1 LPVVLKSSTLVRQAA
16 RLERELR
23 RKQRVKLLLGVAVVA
38 AVGLVVV
45 LGILLFGGG
54 MSSDAKATDD
64 VEDAEASA
72 SQPDAPTEAE
82 IRAEKAV
89 AAGAAP
95 GDPNIT
101 YLPTPLIATRDSL
114 KIHSPIS
121 ANHIT
126 EIEFHQASFDTALQ
140 LTPLLTVIDAQK
152 AADQRGTRHIPAD
165 QQPTGDEPL
174 IGETVSTWRLDSY
187 GDEMTSVDVGAL
199 AGTDVYAPI
208 TGTVVK
214 IKNYSLYGLLDDY
227 EIHIQSRNHPGL
239 DVVMLHIED
248 LLIKEGDE
256 VIGGV
261 TRIAK
266 IRAIGAIID
275 NNLANFTAPGDP
287 GDHCH
292 VQVNDATREDYKGLE
307 DALNIFG

>member
-1 LPVVLKSSTLVRQAA
+1 VRQAA
-16 RLERELR
+16 RFERERKR
-23 RKQRVKLLLGVAVVA
+23 RQRIKLVLGIAAVAVA
-38 AVGLVVV
+38 GLLTI

-54 MSSDAKATDD
+54 MPSADRAANGTED
-64 VEDAEASA
+64 VEASGN
-72 SQPDAPTEAE
+72 QTGAPTEAE
-82 IRAEKAV
+82 IRAKEAV

-95 GDPNIT
+95 GDPNIA

-126 EIEFHQASFDTALQ
+126 EIEFHQASYDTALQ
-140 LTPLLTVIDAQK
+140 LTPLLTVVDAQK
-152 AADQRGTRHIPAD
+152 VADQHGTTHIPAD
-165 QQPTGDEPL
+165 QQPTGDVPL
-174 IGETVSTWRLDSY
+174 IGETISTWRLDSV

-199 AGTDVYAPI
+199 AGTDVYAPV

-214 IKNYSLYGLLDDY
+214 IKSYSLYGLLDDF
-227 EIHIQSRNHPGL
+227 EIHIQSRDHPGL
-239 DVVMLHIED
+239 DVVMLHVED
-248 LLIKEGDE
+248 LSIKEGDQ
-256 VIGGV
+256 VIGGA

-266 IRAIGAIID
+266 IRAIGAVID